1 MGWKSLDF
9 RKTKMTAIFCS
20 LNFFKKLLWSLKL
33 FNLGGF
39 KMTWDQK
46 EYERATKFVRELLTK
61 IRQGELPLAGEYNHY
76 VVYKTKAT
84 KEIWIEIPNQ
94 ILPDVIAGFGD
105 VVKDVKA
112 PVIGYSFYE
121 SAFIRVA

>member
-1 MGWKSLDF
+1 MK
-9 RKTKMTAIFCS
+9 TAIFYS
-20 LNFFKKLLWSLKL
+20 LNSIFSIKRLLWSLKL

-105 VVKDVKA
+105 VVKEVKA